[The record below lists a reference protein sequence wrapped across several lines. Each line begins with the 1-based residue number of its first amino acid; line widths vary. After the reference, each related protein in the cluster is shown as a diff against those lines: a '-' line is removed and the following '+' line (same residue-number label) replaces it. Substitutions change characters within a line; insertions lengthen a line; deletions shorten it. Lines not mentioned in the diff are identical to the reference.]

1 MPSDLTSPPSAAE
14 LAQLKQAFS
23 KDPFSEAYH
32 PLAEAYLLS
41 NSYMEAMVV
50 CKKGIKA
57 FPGKAEPH
65 ILMARIYAAQKKD
78 AKALDEVKQ
87 ALERDDSNV
96 DALLLASELS
106 YKSGNS
112 GDGADYLKKA
122 QSLEPGREDVQAACQ
137 RRGIQPPEP
146 PAPPP
151 APVPV
156 AAPAPAAAMPL
167 PTPPAGMQMQPH
179 PSQPSVPAALPQNGS
194 MPPSAP
200 FLQPQMQSQGPYL
213 TPVQQAMAP
222 AYPTP
227 MPSQAPQAA
236 VTLPMQPAVHLQQ
249 GAVPGSPSQP
259 PYAAAPIPTPAQVQP
274 SYAAYQAQQNYAALA
289 AKYEDLDEDEERA
302 TDKKFPTHIVVLCAV
317 LLVVAGALGG
327 FLYQRSVKAERETE
341 IAKLL
346 KQMQEE
352 ISHDNY
358 ASYKKAC
365 EMGEHI
371 TIDLDP
377 TLFSAHSFLAYAYA
391 IRWGEHGEGE
401 VARAP
406 ALDHL
411 AKAKKSGQDHSYLNA
426 ADAYI
431 SFFKGEP
438 DSAISLLEQKIAD
451 QDAKGQNSTLLI
463 STLGILET
471 HAGRL
476 ESALIHL
483 KKAQQAAPADP
494 RISAWTGNALRRQ
507 GGNDVLAANAYE
519 QALRYERNHA
529 EAQLGVALMAV
540 DANKPNAAEKYI
552 NMLLQADP
560 PPSTR
565 QIALARLAHAII
577 LDGKGQK
584 AEADAEEQKALAS
597 DPDNGE
603 LYVMKAN
610 RLKRAGKIKEAV
622 EAIRTAIQKEPT
634 RISFQIELAETLLN
648 QKDKET
654 IKDAR
659 TSLEKLVAQSPN
671 SLKLLLLLAKAQMKS
686 EEFAKAGETLTK
698 AKDKAVKNEE
708 KAEVL
713 FEQGNLA
720 VYEKRLDDAA
730 KLFEESQKTAVSSRR
745 KALAHLHM
753 GHLRAQQGT
762 PDKATEAYIAAQSA
776 DENFA
781 PAYYFLG
788 RLLTL
793 NKDVK
798 DLEIAQQQLEAYLTK
813 DPNGEY
819 VERAKQ
825 LLERAKAG
833 K

>member
-1 MPSDLTSPPSAAE
+1 MPSELTSPLSAAE
-14 LAQLKQAFS
+14 LAQLQQAFS
-23 KDPFSEAYH
+23 KDPSSEAYH
-32 PLAEAYLLS
+32 PLAEAYLAADR
-41 NSYMEAMVV
+41 YMEAMVV
-50 CKKGIKA
+50 CKKGAKA
-57 FPGKAEPH
+57 FPSKAEPH

-78 AKALDEVKQ
+78 AKALDEAKQ
-87 ALERDDSNV
+87 ALERATDADSNV
-96 DALLLASELS
+96 EALLLASKIS
-106 YKSGNS
+106 YRAGNA
-112 GDGADYLKKA
+112 GDGAEYLKSALKWA
-122 QSLEPGREDVQAACQ
+122 PEREDVRASCQ
-137 RRGIQPPEP
+137 KRGIPLPEP
-146 PAPPP
+146 
-151 APVPV
+151 
-156 AAPAPAAAMPL
+156 AAPAPA
-167 PTPPAGMQMQPH
+167 
-179 PSQPSVPAALPQNGS
+179 PSQPSLPAAPA
-194 MPPSAP
+194 MPPQEALSQPPVQAP
-200 FLQPQMQSQGPYL
+200 GTYQAPVQPQMQALDVSS
-213 TPVQQAMAP
+213 VP
-222 AYPTP
+222 AAV
-227 MPSQAPQAA
+227 PSQAPQMASA
-236 VTLPMQPAVHLQQ
+236 VPVQPAAFPQQ
-249 GAVPGSPSQP
+249 GMAPSSQSQAP
-259 PYAAAPIPTPAQVQP
+259 RMAAPAPAPVP
-274 SYAAYQAQQNYAALA
+274 SGYAAYQAQQSYAALA
-289 AKYEDLDEDEERA
+289 AKYEDVDEDEERA
-302 TDKKFPTHIVVLCAV
+302 TDKKFPTHIVVLGVV
-317 LLVVAGALGG
+317 LLVVAGALA
-327 FLYQRSVKAERETE
+327 FYLHQRASKAERETE

-377 TLFSAHSFLAYAYA
+377 DLFSAHSFLAYAYA

-406 ALDHL
+406 ALDHMN
-411 AKAKKSGQDHSYLNA
+411 KAKKSGQDHSYLNA
-426 ADAYI
+426 AEAYI

-438 DSAISLLEQKIAD
+438 DSAINVLEQKIAD

-519 QALRYERNHA
+519 QALRYEKNHA

-584 AEADAEEQKALAS
+584 ADADAEEQRALAS

-610 RLKRAGKIKEAV
+610 RLKRAGKLKDAV

-648 QKDKET
+648 QKET
-654 IKDAR
+654 VKDALA
-659 TSLEKLVAQSPN
+659 SLEKLVVQSPN
-671 SLKLLLLLAKAQMKS
+671 SLKLLILLAKAQMKS
-686 EEFAKAGETLTK
+686 DEFAKAGETLKK
-698 AKDKAVKNEE
+698 AQGKAVKNEE
-708 KAEVL
+708 KSEVL

-720 VYEKRLDDAA
+720 VYEKRLDDGA
-730 KLFEESQKTAVSSRR
+730 KLFEDSQKTAVSGRR

-762 PDKATEAYIAAQSA
+762 PDKAVEAYIAAESA

-798 DLEIAQQQLEAYLTK
+798 DLEIAKEQLESYLAK
-813 DPNGEY
+813 EPNGEHA
-819 VERAKQ
+819 ERAKRF
-825 LLERAKAG
+825 LEMAKSG